1 MTTQEN
7 SQEVFRELQE
17 IAPGLAELNKGEGFT
32 VPHTYFKDLPDR
44 LINSISTAPSPT
56 PTPSWLYWLQ
66 QWTTPRMVVVY
77 ASVLFVAIAAAW
89 VFQPAE
95 TTSDP
100 LAAVTE
106 EEAIQYVLSNI
117 SDFSGNDLLES
128 GITDTYYADVLTPQS
143 DDAVD
148 AYLDNIL
155 NSGDDQIY
163 EEILN

>member
-1 MTTQEN
+1 
-7 SQEVFRELQE
+7 
-17 IAPGLAELNKGEGFT
+17 
-32 VPHTYFKDLPDR
+32 
-44 LINSISTAPSPT
+44 
-56 PTPSWLYWLQ
+56 
-66 QWTTPRMVVVY
+66 MVVVY

>member
-1 MTTQEN
+1 MTHEN
-7 SQEVFRELQE
+7 SKEVLRELQE
-17 IAPGLAELNKGEGFT
+17 IAPGLTELKNDDGFT
-32 VPHTYFKDLPDR
+32 VPHNYFKDLPDR
-44 LINSISTAPSPT
+44 LINDISTAPSPT
-56 PTPSWLYWLQ
+56 PGPFWLYWLQ
-66 QWTTPRMVVVY
+66 KWTTPRMVVVY
-77 ASVLFVAIAAAW
+77 ASVLFVALAAAW
-89 VFQPAE
+89 IFELAE

-128 GITDTYYADVLTPQS
+128 GVADAYYADVLTPQS